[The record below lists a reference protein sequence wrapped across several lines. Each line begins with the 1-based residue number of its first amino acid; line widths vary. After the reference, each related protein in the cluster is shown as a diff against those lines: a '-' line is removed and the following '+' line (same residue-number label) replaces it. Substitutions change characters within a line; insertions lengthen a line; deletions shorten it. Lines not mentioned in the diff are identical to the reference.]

1 MPDGVDDLD
10 GEALDIATRYL
21 LDRWTLKQ
29 LAGTY
34 HRSPATLHRR
44 LAKWLDDGRFVL
56 ADTRAAQTS
65 PRVVGIDERL
75 SEALSG
81 RTRIWRAQVAMV
93 EGVGDAYS
101 EDYLRPDGSVE
112 ANRAFEAHD
121 RLHQALGQAAS
132 SYFAT
137 RLRRGMTIGVSSGRG
152 VGFLIMGLAELA
164 QERPSLLRGYRS
176 IQIESLCGGARVG
189 AWALP
194 TVRALDADENVFQ
207 LSAILGVPRS
217 GVTYMRGW
225 ISGERQR
232 EADREVS
239 GGPPLDMVLVGLE
252 VLNTRH
258 QFFLH
263 HDQNVQL
270 GAIAPYIKTLK
281 ELQAEDDSLL
291 DSVAGI
297 AHHFFVTGQRKYPDR
312 LLEAVDGINQEVLV
326 VPPERVHTADEVIMV
341 VGGAQKLNALVD
353 LLDGRC
359 PGAPVDLDNLTLV
372 TDAWTAEQVLERL
385 EPD

>member
-1 MPDGVDDLD
+1 MPEGVDDLD

-21 LDRWTLKQ
+21 LERWTLKQ
-29 LAGTY
+29 LAGKY

-44 LAKWLDDGRFVL
+44 LAKWLDDRRFELV
-56 ADTRAAQTS
+56 DTRTVVTA

-75 SEALSG
+75 CEALSS
-81 RTRIWRAQVAMV
+81 RTRIWRAHVAVV
-93 EGVGDAYS
+93 EVEGDAYS
-101 EDYLRPDGSVE
+101 DNYRKPDNSHE

-137 RLRRGMTIGVSSGRG
+137 RLRRGVTIGVSSGRG
-152 VGFLIMGLAELA
+152 VGFLVMGLAELA

-207 LSAILGVPRS
+207 LSSILGVPRS

-225 ISGERQR
+225 ISGEQR
-232 EADREVS
+232 RDVEYPDS
-239 GGPPLDMVLVGLE
+239 PDLDMALVGLE

-270 GAIAPYIKTLK
+270 GAIAPYIETLK
-281 ELQAEDDSLL
+281 ELQPEDDSLL
-291 DSVAGI
+291 DNVAGI
-297 AHHFFVTGQRKYPDR
+297 AHHFFPTGGREYPGS
-312 LLEAVDGINQEVLV
+312 LLRAVEGINEEVLV
-326 VPPERVHTADEVIMV
+326 VPPERVRTAEEVIMV
-341 VGGAQKLNALVD
+341 AGGAQKLNALVE

-359 PGAPVDLDNLTLV
+359 PAAPVDLENLTLV
-372 TDAWTAEQVLERL
+372 TDAWTAEQVLGRL
-385 EPD
+385 G

>member
-10 GEALDIATRYL
+10 GEALEIATRYL

-44 LAKWLDDGRFVL
+44 LSKWLDDSRFELV
-56 ADTRAAQTS
+56 DTRAAQTS

-75 SEALSG
+75 SEALSD
-81 RTRIWRAQVAMV
+81 RTRIWRASVAVV

-101 EDYLRPDGSVE
+101 ESYLMPNDSAE

-132 SYFAT
+132 TYFAT

-152 VGFLIMGLAELA
+152 VGFLVMGLAELA
-164 QERPSLLRGYRS
+164 HERPSLVRGYQS
-176 IQIESLCGGARVG
+176 IHIESLCGGARVG
-189 AWALP
+189 AWSVP

-207 LSAILGVPRS
+207 LSSILGVPRS

-225 ISGERQR
+225 ISGERRPDGSR
-232 EADREVS
+232 EAS
-239 GGPPLDMVLVGLE
+239 GGPPLDMALVGLE

-258 QFFLH
+258 QFFLD

-270 GAIAPYIKTLK
+270 GAIAPYIKTIK
-281 ELQAEDDSLL
+281 ELQAGEPALL

-297 AHHFFVTGQRKYPDR
+297 AHHFFATGERAYPDR
-312 LLEAVDGINQEVLV
+312 LLEAVDGINREVLV
-326 VPPERVHTADEVIMV
+326 VPPERVRTADEVIMV
-341 VGGAQKLNALVD
+341 AGGAQKLNALVD

-359 PGAPVDLDNLTLV
+359 PGAPVELDNLTLV
-372 TDAWTAEQVLERL
+372 TDSWTAERALERL
-385 EPD
+385 G